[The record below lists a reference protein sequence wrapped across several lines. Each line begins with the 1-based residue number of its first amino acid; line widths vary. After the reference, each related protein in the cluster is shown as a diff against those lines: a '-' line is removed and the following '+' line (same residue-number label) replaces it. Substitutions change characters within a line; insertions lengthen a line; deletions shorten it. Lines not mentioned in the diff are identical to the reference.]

1 MPILPKQTTLRAPG
15 ALILAIAAVLA
26 ARAGAA
32 EPVSPDSGAA
42 RTLENILSKEG
53 ISVGGAFRSQYL
65 HSSIG
70 GPGALPLLRSEEGVE
85 YTSVDFDIK
94 ARPNSATQGHLI
106 MRMHQDWRNFFS
118 DIGNPIN
125 TRWLSID
132 GNVKNMFSY
141 SAGDFTRK
149 YSPLTLWAPSPE
161 VMYEPA
167 LFAGDRREAM
177 DEVFLQDNKRLMQGV
192 DLAFD
197 AALDNSDRA
206 LLKELH
212 ADILGS
218 RLRNV
223 ETNIGNGDKP
233 TDFVETSPLD
243 KYLGAGNLDLA
254 SPLGLSLGGSYLLI
268 FDKKGN
274 YTGDSSS
281 ADLAA
286 QHTWIASGRAGFDV
300 GSLLGAKDWGLSL
313 SGEFAKSTDDTD
325 YQLPKND
332 SVTFHQQITG
342 NALFARFQ
350 GNWSAGK
357 MFAVKA
363 GVNYLKNDA
372 DYRNELAQSP
382 TFIGERILNIDND
395 TAKVRTNDSRARD
408 YSTFDALYDHVYKF
422 VPGLRTNLWSKA
434 PFQKNSWNSSIMN
447 QDEMAAFA
455 ATRIDT
461 AVQLVMPFGE
471 ATANRAGIQSD
482 LTLDAMDGNIEVRGS
497 YAALQNVTGI
507 KVDSVRS
514 LPVTKYTQA
523 GGGLKI
529 EAGGLIGMP
538 LPLTLAGSFMRST
551 ANNDGIAGDSL
562 HVLTKVTSDF
572 INAGAQ
578 WNFWK
583 RFSVLGGWQQI
594 TTTVD
599 RAAAEA
605 KQVQTHTAGGIDYKV
620 SAGAH
625 LLFSVG
631 QIKVDE
637 PPPVAGGDRDFSQ
650 LMTDLFLTVHF

>member
-1 MPILPKQTTLRAPG
+1 
-15 ALILAIAAVLA
+15 
-26 ARAGAA
+26 
-32 EPVSPDSGAA
+32 
-42 RTLENILSKEG
+42 
-53 ISVGGAFRSQYL
+53 
-65 HSSIG
+65 
-70 GPGALPLLRSEEGVE
+70 
-85 YTSVDFDIK
+85 VDFDIK

-125 TRWLSID
+125 ARWLSID
-132 GNVKNMFSY
+132 GNVKGMFSY
-141 SAGDFTRK
+141 SAGDFKRK

-161 VMYEPA
+161 VLYEPA
-167 LFAGDRREAM
+167 LFSGDRHEAM
-177 DEVFLQDNKRLMQGV
+177 EEAFLGDNKRLLQGV

-197 AALDNSDRA
+197 AAIDNNDRA

-212 ADILGS
+212 ADLLGA

-233 TDFVETSPLD
+233 VDQAEISKTE

-254 SPLGLSLGGSYLLI
+254 SPLGLSLGGTYLLI
-268 FDKKGN
+268 FDKKGS
-274 YTGDSSS
+274 YAGDGN
-281 ADLAA
+281 ADTAV
-286 QHTWIASGRAGFDV
+286 QHTWIASGRAGFDLA
-300 GSLLGAKDWGLSL
+300 SLLGTKDWGISL
-313 SGEFAKSTDDTD
+313 SGEFAKSTDDSD
-325 YQLPKND
+325 YLMPKND
-332 SVTFHQQITG
+332 SVTFHKPFSG
-342 NALFARFQ
+342 NALSARLQ

-357 MFAVKA
+357 AFAIKA
-363 GVNYLKNDA
+363 GVNYLKNDVN
-372 DYRNELAQSP
+372 YRNELAQSP
-382 TFIGERILNIDND
+382 TFQGERILNIDND
-395 TAKVRTNDSRARD
+395 TTKARIDDPRARN
-408 YSTFDALYDHVYKF
+408 YSTFDALYDHVFKF
-422 VPGLRTNLWSKA
+422 VPGTATNLWARA
-434 PFQKNSWNSSIMN
+434 PFQKNSWNNATMN

-461 AVQLVMPFGE
+461 SVQLVMPFGQ
-471 ATANRAGIQSD
+471 ATPNRAGIQSD
-482 LTLDAMDGNIEVRGS
+482 LTVDVMDGNIEAQAS
-497 YAALQNVTGI
+497 YAALENATGVM
-507 KVDSVRS
+507 VDSVRA
-514 LPVTKYTQA
+514 LPITKYTQA

-529 EAGGLIGMP
+529 EAGGLMGLS

-551 ANNDGIAGDSL
+551 ANNDGIAGDTL
-562 HVLTKVTSDF
+562 HVVTKVTSDF
-572 INAGAQ
+572 INAGAN

-605 KQVQTHTAGGIDYKV
+605 KQVQTHTAGGVDYKL

-637 PPPVAGGDRDFSQ
+637 PVPAAGGDHDFSQ

>member
-1 MPILPKQTTLRAPG
+1 
-15 ALILAIAAVLA
+15 LA

-32 EPVSPDSGAA
+32 EPVAPDSGAA
-42 RTLENILSKEG
+42 RILENILSKEG

-65 HSSIG
+65 HSSIE
-70 GPGALPLLRSEEGVE
+70 GPGAIQSLRSEEGVE
-85 YTSVDFDIK
+85 FTSVDFDIR

-132 GNVKNMFSY
+132 GNVKGMFSY
-141 SAGDFTRK
+141 SAGDFQRK

-161 VMYEPA
+161 VLYEPA
-167 LFAGDRREAM
+167 IFAGDRREAM

-197 AALDNSDRA
+197 ASLGQNERDI
-206 LLKELH
+206 LKELH
-212 ADILGS
+212 VDLLGS

-233 TDFVETSPLD
+233 ADFIERALAE

-268 FDKKGN
+268 FDKKGS
-274 YTGDSSS
+274 YAGTGT
-281 ADLAA
+281 ADTAV
-286 QHTWIASGRAGFDV
+286 QHTWIGSGRAGFDLA
-300 GSLLGAKDWGLSL
+300 SLLGAKDWGLSA

-325 YQLPKND
+325 FQHPKSD
-332 SVTFHQQITG
+332 TIFHSQITG
-342 NALFARFQ
+342 NALLARVQ

-357 MFAVKA
+357 TFAIKA
-363 GVNYLKNDA
+363 GVNYLKNDEG
-372 DYRNELAQSP
+372 YRNDLAQSP
-382 TFIGERILNIDND
+382 TFMGERILNIEND
-395 TAKVRTNDSRARD
+395 TAAKRTNDVRARS

-422 VPGLRTNLWSKA
+422 VPSAATNLWARA
-434 PFQKNSWNSSIMN
+434 PFQKNSWDNVIMT
-447 QDEMAAFA
+447 QGEMAAFA

-461 AVQLVMPFGE
+461 ALQLVMPFGQ
-471 ATANRAGIQSD
+471 ATPNRTGIQSD
-482 LTLDAMDGNIEVRGS
+482 LTADALDGKIEVQGS
-497 YAALQNVTGI
+497 YAALQNVTGV

-514 LPVTKYTQA
+514 LPVTKFTQA
-523 GGGLKI
+523 GGGLKV
-529 EAGGLIGMP
+529 EAGGLAGLS
-538 LPLTLAGSFMRST
+538 LPLNVSGSFVRST
-551 ANNDGIAGDSL
+551 ADNDGIAGDTV

-572 INAGAQ
+572 INAGLY

-583 RFSVLGGWQQI
+583 RFSLLGGWQQI

-605 KQVQTHTAGGIDYKV
+605 KQIQTHAAGGIDYKV

-631 QIKVDE
+631 KIKVDE
-637 PPPVAGGDRDFSQ
+637 PTPATGGDRDFSQ
-650 LMTDLFLTVHF
+650 LMTDVFLTVHF